1 MLGRAIKDGQLVA
14 DSTGATLR
22 TDIVS
27 SLNRSLAV
35 TLFSEMPDPEEIA
48 ENLANYLLDLPDEL
62 YLAFWAEHMSS
73 EAGSGK
79 APQDYLGALNQQLKK
94 VPRYNQRVKG
104 VLSGQRA
111 LSKELRA

>member
-1 MLGRAIKDGQLVA
+1 
-14 DSTGATLR
+14 
-22 TDIVS
+22 
-27 SLNRSLAV
+27 
-35 TLFSEMPDPEEIA
+35 
-48 ENLANYLLDLPDEL
+48 
-62 YLAFWAEHMSS
+62 MSS